1 MRGRERFDGS
11 KSKVREKEPS
21 EGEMEWDGNERR
33 AGWLQNRQKLH
44 AALFRGTSSLGGV
57 LRSASARRA
66 LTFARIGR
74 GINTGCLR
82 HSESVSRS
90 ITTHSTLIYD
100 ADAISL
106 LPARRAGNRFARFL
120 NRRYTTVDPPANFFT
135 LIAPWH
141 LAISINSP
149 PVELTGAR
157 MEFIHFS

>member
-1 MRGRERFDGS
+1 
-11 KSKVREKEPS
+11 
-21 EGEMEWDGNERR
+21 MEWDGDERR

-106 LPARRAGNRFARFL
+106 LPARR
-120 NRRYTTVDPPANFFT
+120 
-135 LIAPWH
+135 
-141 LAISINSP
+141 
-149 PVELTGAR
+149 
-157 MEFIHFS
+157 